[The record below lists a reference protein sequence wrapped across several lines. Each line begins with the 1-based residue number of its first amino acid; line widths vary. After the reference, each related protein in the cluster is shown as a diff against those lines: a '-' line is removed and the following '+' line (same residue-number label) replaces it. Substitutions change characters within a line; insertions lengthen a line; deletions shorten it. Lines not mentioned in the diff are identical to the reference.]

1 MRLKLDSM
9 NFCSKL
15 QLAFST
21 LVFWLGFERVPPCV
35 TTMPQT
41 GSAHGAPSM
50 RMVSGCAGWSGEF
63 VTGSSKREPPGRP
76 R

>member
-21 LVFWLGFERVPPCV
+21 LVFWLGFERVSKEAPLRDNNAS
-35 TTMPQT
+35 T
-41 GSAHGAPSM
+41 GFGAWRTVDAHSVGLR
-50 RMVSGCAGWSGEF
+50 RMVW
-63 VTGSSKREPPGRP
+63 RIRD
-76 R
+76 RII